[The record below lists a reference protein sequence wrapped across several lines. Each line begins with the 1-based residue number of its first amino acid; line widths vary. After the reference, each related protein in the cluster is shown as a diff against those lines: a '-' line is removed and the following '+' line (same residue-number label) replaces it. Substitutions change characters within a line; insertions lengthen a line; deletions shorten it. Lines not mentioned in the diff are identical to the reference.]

1 MTGDRGL
8 RLFKAAVDIARTR
21 NLLRAWRPVGPWMS

>member
-21 NLLRAWRPVGPWMS
+21 NLLRASRGAHHDG

>member
-8 RLFKAAVDIARTR
+8 RLFKAAVDIARTH
-21 NLLRAWRPVGPWMS
+21 NLLRAWRCRARHGG